1 MNLSETILK
10 ISLKI
15 LLVGSLLISG
25 LLIISSTWEIYAI
38 STNRGGLNYNYY
50 IYLGLSKGE
59 ILFYDIII
67 LIIFSILAIS
77 QILILKNGNNQR
89 IILVLVIFTFLFLLF
104 ITYDTYLNSQFVPKG

>member
-10 ISLKI
+10 TSLKI

-25 LLIISSTWEIYAI
+25 LLILSSTWEIYAI
-38 STNRGGLNYNYY
+38 LTNRGGLNYN

-77 QILILKNGNNQR
+77 QILTLKNGNNQR
-89 IILVLVIFTFLFLLF
+89 VILVLVIFTFLFLLF
-104 ITYDTYLNSQFVPKG
+104 ITYDIYLNSQFVPKG